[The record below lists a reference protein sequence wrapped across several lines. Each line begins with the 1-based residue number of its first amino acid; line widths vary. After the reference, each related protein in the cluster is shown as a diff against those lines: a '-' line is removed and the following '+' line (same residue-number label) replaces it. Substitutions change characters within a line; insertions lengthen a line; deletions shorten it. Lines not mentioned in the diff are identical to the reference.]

1 MEVQKYNLKKAAIA
15 GVLFFFITGLV
26 TGLIPNPFYIR
37 KVPITLLDYVFLAT
51 TTVLSAAFFGK
62 QECGELDRRLSYFG
76 GATGFLA
83 FACPT
88 CNLFL
93 LSFFSSSAILTY
105 FDPLRPLL
113 GIVSTTVL
121 AILIWR

>member
-1 MEVQKYNLKKAAIA
+1 MILDQYNLKKAIPT
-15 GVLFFFITGLV
+15 GLFFFIITGLV
-26 TGLIPNPFYIR
+26 SGLIPNPIYIR
-37 KVPITLLDYVFLAT
+37 KVPITMLDYVFLT
-51 TTVLSAAFFGK
+51 TTTLLSAAFFGK
-62 QECGELDRRLSYFG
+62 KKCGEANRKLSYFG

-93 LSFFSSSAILTY
+93 ITFFSSSALLTY

-113 GIVSTTVL
+113 GVISTLTL
-121 AILIWR
+121 ATLMIK